1 MTSFI
6 LRSVQDRPS
15 SYPPID
21 KSCTFCRIIADKSEA
36 FVVYEDDQCMA
47 FLDIYPLRRGHC
59 LLIPKQHYAR
69 LADLPPELGEAMGRA
84 LPRITKAIN
93 EATGNPDL
101 NVVCNQGYAQAVHHV
116 HWHLVPAPIFDD
128 GSTLS
133 VANKLSK
140 SSPNKKHSGKK
151 EAEAPTHKFMLRGEM
166 ANRDFLD
173 DDDAKVLVEKIRS
186 KL

>member
-6 LRSVQDRPS
+6 LRSVQDRPT

-21 KSCTFCRIIADKSEA
+21 KQCTFCRIISHRSEA
-36 FVVYEDDQCMA
+36 HVVYEDDLCMA
-47 FLDIYPLRRGHC
+47 FLAGHT

-69 LADLPPELGEAMGRA
+69 LADLPSELGEAMGRA

-93 EATGNPDL
+93 EATGNPNL

-116 HWHLVPAPIFDD
+116 HWHLVPAPVFDFES
-128 GSTLS
+128 STLS
-133 VANKLSK
+133 TASKLAK
-140 SSPNKKHSGKK
+140 TSPNKKKSAEPHS
-151 EAEAPTHKFMLRGEM
+151 HQYMLRGEM

-173 DDDAKVLVEKIRS
+173 DDEAKVLVERIKS